1 LRDGFANAAEA
12 GWKKDCPVEQRK
24 GFSEETRNGYLAE
37 KDGMI
42 LTGMEM
48 ILTGVDSRVWARKIG
63 AR

>member
-12 GWKKDCPVEQRK
+12 GWKKDCPVERGK

-42 LTGMEM
+42 L
-48 ILTGVDSRVWARKIG
+48 DSRVWARKIG